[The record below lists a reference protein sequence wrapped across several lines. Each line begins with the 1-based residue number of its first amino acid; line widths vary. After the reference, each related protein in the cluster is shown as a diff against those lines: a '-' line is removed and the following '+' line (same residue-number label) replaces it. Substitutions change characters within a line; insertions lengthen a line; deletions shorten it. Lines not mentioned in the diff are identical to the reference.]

1 MSFAF
6 PQAHHSPTVP
16 RHHSLTSSSTAM
28 RDLIQRPPWETTNLL
43 QAVFDDSKL
52 TLIWSKMQNCTCSL
66 KLKSFSY
73 QFVFRKAICWQLL
86 LIVIQP
92 CQFHLSVS
100 NSMAAATQQLSSCHY
115 LHIGIDR
122 NQDLGI
128 NAASAPLH
136 HFTLPSNVAAKP
148 RSCDLCWV
156 HSQRRQQEP
165 PGEKTSERSEESFAT
180 CGWIVRSFV
189 LLISS
194 DKRRVCWLETFHASW
209 SHTDLSQ
216 PPTLAV
222 KDLFQIL
229 LFHAKPGTSLQNT
242 LHSHHMTWRVWDLK
256 SGQMLCCVWVF
267 LEVPVSLWGF
277 QTNDSWLM
285 RTPVFLWL
293 NSVSD
298 NHSPSF
304 ALHSQP
310 APAAVVRRQGCDK
323 SDGRTPKACAEEDW
337 KISHFS
343 TQVIGINDQQPVWAS
358 ESLK

>member
-1 MSFAF
+1 M
-6 PQAHHSPTVP
+6 PHLHHCTT
-16 RHHSLTSSSTAM
+16 SLYPLTLQQSHEVVTSVGCT
-28 RDLIQRPPWETTNLL
+28 LKE
-43 QAVFDDSKL
+43 DSK
-52 TLIWSKMQNCTCSL
+52 SL
-66 KLKSFSY
+66 QVRKLQKDLRNPLQPVDELFGALS
-73 QFVFRKAICWQLL
+73 CW
-86 LIVIQP
+86 
-92 CQFHLSVS
+92 FHR
-100 NSMAAATQQLSSCHY
+100 T
-115 LHIGIDR
+115 
-122 NQDLGI
+122 
-128 NAASAPLH
+128 
-136 HFTLPSNVAAKP
+136 
-148 RSCDLCWV
+148 
-156 HSQRRQQEP
+156 
-165 PGEKTSERSEESFAT
+165 SEES
-180 CGWIVRSFV
+180 VD
-189 LLISS
+189 L
-194 DKRRVCWLETFHASW
+194 KTFHASW
-209 SHTDLSQ
+209 NHTDLSQ
-216 PPTLAV
+216 PPALAV

-229 LFHAKPGTSLQNT
+229 LLYAKPGTSHQNT

-267 LEVPVSLWGF
+267 LGVLVSLWGF

-358 ESLK
+358 ESLKYVIHHPMAIWPFG